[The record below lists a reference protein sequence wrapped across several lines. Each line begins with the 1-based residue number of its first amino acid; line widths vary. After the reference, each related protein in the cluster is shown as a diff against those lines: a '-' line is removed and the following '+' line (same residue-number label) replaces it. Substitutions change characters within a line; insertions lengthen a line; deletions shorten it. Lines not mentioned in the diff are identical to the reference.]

1 MKRVGMG
8 LAILL
13 AITLLIPAMIT
24 FFSSDEET
32 EPTTNLTTP
41 TTGTPPSLETLKN
54 QIPISVYRTEAKKV
68 EIYPIE
74 EYIAGVVA
82 AEMPADF
89 EVEALK
95 AQALAAR
102 TYIIRRVAEKDF
114 SDVPENAFVTDTIK
128 HQVFL
133 DEEQR
138 KSVWGRDY
146 TWKSNKVK
154 QAVAE
159 TAGKVLTYEGKP
171 INATFFSTS
180 NGYTENSEEYWA
192 NKIPYLR
199 SVEVPW
205 DKESPKYLTK
215 LEFPIRELEQKLNT
229 RIASAASAPTAW
241 SKILDQTTGNRVG
254 KIKIGEKEFSGR
266 EVREK
271 LGLPSSAF
279 EWQIQNGKV
288 HITAF
293 GYGHGVG
300 MSQWGANGMAQE
312 GKKADEIVQYF
323 YQGIT
328 IEDYHQWLK
337 EG

>member
-13 AITLLIPAMIT
+13 AITLLIPAIVT
-24 FFSSDEET
+24 YFISDDET
-32 EPTTNLTTP
+32 DPTTATRT
-41 TTGTPPSLETLKN
+41 TTGPPPSFETLKN
-54 QIPISVYRTEAKKV
+54 QIPISVYRTESKQV

-74 EYIAGVVA
+74 EYITGVVA

-89 EVEALK
+89 EMEALK

-138 KSVWGRDY
+138 KAVWGRDY
-146 TWKSNKVK
+146 TWKDNKVK
-154 QAVAE
+154 QAVVE
-159 TAGKVLTYEGKP
+159 TAGKVLTYDGKP

-205 DKESPKYLTK
+205 DKESPKYQTK
-215 LEFPIRELEQKLNT
+215 LEFPIRELEQKLNI
-229 RIASAASAPTAW
+229 RVASAASAPTAW
-241 SKILDQTTGNRVG
+241 SKVLDQTTGNRIG
-254 KIKIGEKEFSGR
+254 KMKIGEKEFSGR
-266 EVREK
+266 EIREK

-323 YQGIT
+323 YKGIA
-328 IEDYHQWLK
+328 IEDYHQWVK
-337 EG
+337 ES